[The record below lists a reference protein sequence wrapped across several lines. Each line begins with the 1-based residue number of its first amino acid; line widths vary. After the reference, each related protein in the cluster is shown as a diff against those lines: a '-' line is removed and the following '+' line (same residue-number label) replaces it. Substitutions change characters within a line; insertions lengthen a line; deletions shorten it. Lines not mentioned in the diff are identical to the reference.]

1 MADRDEGVKL
11 NQSVIKAI
19 TLLRATAADGDA
31 NVSSLARSTGLP
43 RATALR
49 LIKTLEQEGFV
60 VRPPGEERVLLGPEL
75 LRLARAS
82 DEQQLLQDVAGPV
95 VRELAEQ
102 VRETITLSVVA
113 ADGGLDLV
121 EQVDAPHQ
129 LRPRSWV
136 GQRFPLHASASGKVL
151 LSTRP
156 ETELAEFMLEPLPRY
171 TAGTITTPEAMRV
184 ELERIR
190 AQGYATA
197 RDEEEEGLTGIAVG
211 IVLAGDLAG
220 VITAAGPTQRLD
232 GRRGRDAADHLLRGA
247 ARVAAILSGRRAG
260 DALVGAH
267 AGAHAGVSG

>member
-1 MADRDEGVKL
+1 MAGGDEGVKL

-19 TLLRATAADGDA
+19 TLLRATAADSEA
-31 NVSSLARSTGLP
+31 NISSLARTVGLP

-60 VRPPGEERVLLGPEL
+60 LRPPGEERVLLGPEL

-82 DEQQLLQDVAGPV
+82 DEQRLLQEVASPI

-102 VRETITLSVVA
+102 VRETVTLSVVA

-156 ETELAEFMLEPLPRY
+156 ETEVAEFLREPLPRY
-171 TAGTITTPEAMRV
+171 TAGTITTAAAMRV
-184 ELERIR
+184 ELQRIR
-190 AQGYATA
+190 TQGYAAA
-197 RDEEEEGLTGIAVG
+197 RDEEEEGLTGIGVG
-211 IVLAGDLAG
+211 IVLASGALAG
-220 VITAAGPTQRLD
+220 VLTAAGPTQRLD
-232 GRRGRDAADHLLRGA
+232 GRRGRAAADQLRRGA
-247 ARVAAILSGRRAG
+247 ARVAATLSGGRPR
-260 DALVGAH
+260 DALVGAR
-267 AGAHAGVSG
+267 AGVSG